1 MFSDGLVFLSGLIL
15 LIASID
21 DLRSRKIHNKLILF
35 LLPFVLLAV
44 FLFRG
49 FQADS
54 AGFSSFLIHGF
65 QGLKTGGFS
74 ALLAVLVGIPL
85 ALSRVIGG
93 GDLKLLVLFAFT
105 VHWSDFF
112 RIAIYSLPWALLLG
126 LFKII
131 LDKKFKDFAFNL
143 FFLVWHRSTKGLQFH
158 SIPFSVALFMAWL
171 SFLTLQKLA

>member
-15 LIASID
+15 LIAGID

-35 LLPFVLLAV
+35 LLPVVLLAV
-44 FLFRG
+44 FLLKG
-49 FQADS
+49 FQAGD
-54 AGFSSFLIHGF
+54 AGFSSFLAHGF

-74 ALLAVLVGIPL
+74 ALLALLVCIPL
-85 ALSRVIGG
+85 ALARVIGG

-112 RIAIYSLPWALLLG
+112 RILIYSLPWALLLG

-131 LDKKFKDFAFNL
+131 LDKKLKSFVFNL
-143 FFLVWHRSTKGLQFH
+143 FFLVRHCSAQGLQFH
-158 SIPFSVALFMAWL
+158 SIPFSIALFMAWL
-171 SFLTLQKLA
+171 SFLTMQKLT